1 MILPTKVYEVLRWF
15 IWIVLPAVGVLLSTL
30 AGAWGW
36 NIPLDAILATLSGIE
51 LFLGTILGIAKI
63 SNDKENK

>member
-1 MILPTKVYEVLRWF
+1 MLPQKLYELFRWL
-15 IWIVLPAVGVLLSTL
+15 IWIVLPAIGVLITTL

-51 LFLGTILGIAKI
+51 LFLGTILGISKFN
-63 SNDKENK
+63 NDRN

>member
-1 MILPTKVYEVLRWF
+1 MILPTKLYEILRWF

-36 NIPLDAILATLSGIE
+36 NSPLDAILATLSAVE
-51 LFLGTILGIAKI
+51 LFLGTILGIAKVT
-63 SNDKENK
+63 NDNKK

>member
-1 MILPTKVYEVLRWF
+1 MLPHKLYEILRWL
-15 IWIVLPAVGVLLSTL
+15 IWIVLPAIGVLITTL

-51 LFLGTILGIAKI
+51 LFLGTILGISKI
-63 SNDKENK
+63 NYDKS

>member
-1 MILPTKVYEVLRWF
+1 MRWF
-15 IWIVLPAVGVLLSTL
+15 IWIVLPAIGVLLSTL

-36 NIPLDAILATLSGIE
+36 NIPLDAILATLSGVE